1 MYNGGKRYLLYFT
14 AVIVRACVISALA
27 AVLQN
32 ILSNHRKKSH

>member
-1 MYNGGKRYLLYFT
+1 MKCIMEEKDIFS

-32 ILSNHRKKSH
+32 I